1 MVNVDNVRL
10 TADLLERCCVGV
22 EAMRRKD
29 TSDSARRQDLNLRKI
44 DLERKLME
52 NKCLDEN
59 KLEMSQALLVT
70 KLQVSKNQLE
80 QVAGTTSTKGQD
92 VEEEVKTLHIYR
104 RDLIQ
109 EICDID
115 KKISQKA
122 AVIKGK
128 VQTNQCSR
136 EEQADKDVL
145 AGLKELSRHNLDKLR
160 VEQKMLEDILEA
172 TKIYASTLLHY
183 KSIYEKQLIEAKQM
197 VEELEYGA
205 LSRQARTVTISRRKN
220 GSYGNIKDEP
230 MDVEYAKKDDEDDRL
245 EVSHAEKIVILESVQ
260 TCLNDTLEVERRLTL
275 LKNVEQNDLDQSK
288 NTAKGL
294 KSQNVIAVPEE
305 FGDRGSTRGSDL
317 DSGGKNVKETDYLTS
332 VPEDDIDHVIDSV
345 IEEALTKSLI

>member
-1 MVNVDNVRL
+1 
-10 TADLLERCCVGV
+10 
-22 EAMRRKD
+22 
-29 TSDSARRQDLNLRKI
+29 
-44 DLERKLME
+44 
-52 NKCLDEN
+52 
-59 KLEMSQALLVT
+59 
-70 KLQVSKNQLE
+70 
-80 QVAGTTSTKGQD
+80 
-92 VEEEVKTLHIYR
+92 
-104 RDLIQ
+104 
-109 EICDID
+109 
-115 KKISQKA
+115 
-122 AVIKGK
+122 
-128 VQTNQCSR
+128 
-136 EEQADKDVL
+136 
-145 AGLKELSRHNLDKLR
+145 
-160 VEQKMLEDILEA
+160 
-172 TKIYASTLLHY
+172 
-183 KSIYEKQLIEAKQM
+183 M

-245 EVSHAEKIVILESVQ
+245 EVSHAEKIVILESFQ